1 MFVDAAIG
9 SDLAAAA
16 TRSLEAEDSGFD
28 AVWSS
33 ESGHDPFLPLVIAA
47 EQTERICL
55 GTAIAVAFGRTP
67 MVLAHS
73 AWDIQMYSGGRFF
86 LGLGSQVKPHIE
98 KRYSMPWSSPAARM
112 REYIA
117 ALHAIWDSW
126 QNGTRLDFRGDYYTH
141 TLMTPFFDPGPCP
154 HGPPKVFLAAV
165 GEMMTTVAGEMAD
178 GLLAHSFSTERYLR
192 EVTIPALEAGLAAS
206 GRTRADVQ
214 VSCPVFVVTGG
225 TAEQLALAEAATRRR
240 IAFYGSTRDYRPVL
254 EIHGWGDLQPALNG
268 LARQGEWDAMSSL
281 VGDEVLD
288 AFAVRGSPAEV
299 AATLR
304 ARYGGVADRVSF
316 NIPYPADDAPQ
327 RILAALQDTPRS
339 AG

>member
-1 MFVDAAIG
+1 M
-9 SDLAAAA
+9 
-16 TRSLEAEDSGFD
+16 
-28 AVWSS
+28 
-33 ESGHDPFLPLVIAA
+33 
-47 EQTERICL
+47 
-55 GTAIAVAFGRTP
+55 
-67 MVLAHS
+67 
-73 AWDIQMYSGGRFF
+73 
-86 LGLGSQVKPHIE
+86 
-98 KRYSMPWSSPAARM
+98 
-112 REYIA
+112 
-117 ALHAIWDSW
+117 
-126 QNGTRLDFRGDYYTH
+126 
-141 TLMTPFFDPGPCP
+141 
-154 HGPPKVFLAAV
+154 
-165 GEMMTTVAGEMAD
+165 
-178 GLLAHSFSTERYLR
+178 
-192 EVTIPALEAGLAAS
+192 
-206 GRTRADVQ
+206 VQ